1 MPNRGNW
8 VNYMAHDSCASQDSL
23 AHEESEVVVWSQHFE
38 NTWLQH
44 LSGNHHD
51 TRMQLE
57 WECGLPSAVKYV
69 FPKQC
74 RYNLYGL
81 K

>member
-1 MPNRGNW
+1 M
-8 VNYMAHDSCASQDSL
+8 NYLAHDSCASQDSL
-23 AHEESEVVVWSQHFE
+23 AHEEGEGAIWFQHFA
-38 NTWLQH
+38 NTRLQH
-44 LSGNHHD
+44 LSGNRPD
-51 TRMQLE
+51 TRMQLQ